1 MKGDLTLKSHTILWT
16 NIQNLN
22 NFKNLGPDKKIPSTS
37 TNHKIKINNLF
48 HGNIQNVVL
57 YVLSTS
63 HIYILPA
70 WFDIIITL
78 IDKPK
83 ILYSSV

>member
-1 MKGDLTLKSHTILWT
+1 MEGDLTLKLYTILRT

-22 NFKNLGPDKKIPSTS
+22 NFRKLGTDKKIPSTYN
-37 TNHKIKINNLF
+37 NHKIKINNLF
-48 HGNIQNVVL
+48 HSNIQNIVL